1 MYYRHCI
8 FSLLFLAACHSSPE
22 TVKQQWMPPVAG
34 TVVANDSMKIKDK
47 LNDFYFAVK
56 LTVSGENKET
66 GIDYGFVYDVATH
79 YGPNNAVSKIT
90 MPRGG
95 KRLQPLL
102 RKDPSNEDTFII
114 GFIPDKDMGGDGK
127 TFKEYYA
134 VKALVVGNI
143 TSIKLEKLKDYR
155 FE

>member
-1 MYYRHCI
+1 MYHRLCI
-8 FSLLFLAACHSSPE
+8 FFLLLLAACQSSPE
-22 TVKQQWMPPVAG
+22 TIKQGWIPPAAG
-34 TVVANDSMKIKDK
+34 TVIANDSMKINDK
-47 LNDFYFAVK
+47 LNDFYFALK
-56 LTVSGENKET
+56 LTVSDENKET
-66 GIDYGFVYDVATH
+66 AIDYGFVYDVVTH
-79 YGPNNAVSKIT
+79 YGPNNAESKIM

-95 KRLQPLL
+95 KRLQPLV
-102 RKDPSNEDTFII
+102 RKDPANDNTFII
-114 GFIPDKDMGGDGK
+114 GFIPDKNMGGDGK